1 MSEASAVDRVMLD
14 AVSVDETAVT
24 FEPVAGASPQQ
35 GFHHHIS
42 WATGVTSGVVTIECA
57 DDADYAG
64 TWAPMAVV
72 NFTTSGNTAPNQDYV
87 YTPGRP
93 RAIRH
98 RISTVVAGGVAPSV
112 STRLVGS
119 L

>member
-1 MSEASAVDRVMLD
+1 MSEASVVDRVMLD
-14 AVSVDETAVT
+14 AESVDETAAT

-42 WATGVTSGVVTIECA
+42 WATGVTSGVVQIECA
-57 DDADYAG
+57 DDSSYEG
-64 TWAPMAVV
+64 TWAPMATVT
-72 NFTTSGNTAPNQDYV
+72 FAGTAPNQDYV

-98 RISTVVAGGVAPSV
+98 RISTVVTGGAAPSV
-112 STRLVGS
+112 TTRLVGS